1 MQPTANHIAFKKL
14 LHNTNG
20 KTGMCV
26 DFLKLAVAAIYEVEH
41 KIL

>member
-26 DFLKLAVAAIYEVEH
+26 DFLEWAVAATDKVYI
-41 KIL
+41 K